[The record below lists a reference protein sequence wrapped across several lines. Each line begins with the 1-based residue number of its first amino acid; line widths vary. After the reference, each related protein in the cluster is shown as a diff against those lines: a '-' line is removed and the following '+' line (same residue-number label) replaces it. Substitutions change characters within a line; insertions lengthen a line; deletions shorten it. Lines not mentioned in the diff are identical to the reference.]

1 MALDNGA
8 TIIPGRGTVFV
19 DMDGSAKSFDYKTV
33 NPRDPSTFPGWECLG
48 HTSRENAVALAKDGG
63 DPEQKGSWW
72 DAALRSVQKDAS
84 AWSWTVNS
92 LQVDK
97 LTMGLAFPGGKIRD
111 GAFWVPGADDVIDIR
126 AFILCVDS
134 TARLGIELPN
144 TSMSIGDAPE
154 LSTEDF
160 FEIQLSGQ
168 ILTDQAT
175 GDRIGFHHPSFD
187 AADDSQPE
195 PPAGG

>member
-19 DMDGSAKSFDYKTV
+19 DMTGTAASFDYKTV
-33 NPRDPSTFPGWECLG
+33 NPRDPSTFPGWDCLG
-48 HTSRENAVALAKDGG
+48 HTSRENTVALAKDGG
-63 DPEQKGSWW
+63 DAEQKGSWW
-72 DAALRSVQKDAS
+72 DAALRSVSEAS

-92 LQVDK
+92 LQVDR
-97 LTMGLAFPGGKIRD
+97 LTMGLAFPGGVIRD
-111 GAFWVPGADDVIDIR
+111 GAFWVPGAESEVDIR

-144 TSMSIGDAPE
+144 TSMKIGDAPE
-154 LSTEDF
+154 ISTEDF
-160 FEIQLSGQ
+160 FEIQLLGQ
-168 ILTDQAT
+168 ILSDPTT

-187 AADDSQPE
+187 TPPE
-195 PPAGG
+195 GGA